1 MGRRSSSGPTG
12 VDPLVPFASYVGAD
26 GAVCRANI
34 DRMFGLHCA
43 IVGSTGS
50 GKSGAV
56 AAILHGVLDHRPLP
70 DKLCKPRIIV
80 IDPHM
85 ENMDR
90 RSAAVQRSIEHTTQ

>member
-1 MGRRSSSGPTG
+1 MTYPLPRQTVYLLTREEARLLYGAAEQQRPDG

-26 GAVCRANI
+26 GAACRANI
-34 DRMFGLHCA
+34 DKMFGLHCA

-70 DKLCKPRIIV
+70 DKPLQ
-80 IDPHM
+80 
-85 ENMDR
+85 
-90 RSAAVQRSIEHTTQ
+90 A